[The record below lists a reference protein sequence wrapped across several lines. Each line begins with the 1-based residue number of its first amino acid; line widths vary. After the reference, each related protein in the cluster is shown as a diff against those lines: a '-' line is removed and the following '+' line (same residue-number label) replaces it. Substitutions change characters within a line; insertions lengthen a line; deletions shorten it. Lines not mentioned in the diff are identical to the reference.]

1 MSAEQSALTE
11 LGLATAP
18 SPGEFPFE
26 CELSLA
32 PLIAFWE
39 EVTAREGSG
48 KGVLGQALQARLRDV
63 PELARPIQDLSI
75 LTAQRDIVE
84 TLMTAIFPPAFWD
97 REIGAACLPFRLQ
110 RFYATPSFE
119 HTLMALDG
127 TIQGRH
133 SADIRSALTRRLL
146 AAYALVLRRVYDI
159 PVEVEYP
166 LVITVTDQETGLER
180 HFKMHL
186 DWDFLAVEPVGEVPP
201 LPPEARQRFHGSFP
215 DLETLKTLLPAD
227 RFRFRGFTVFRAI
240 EVTDQ
245 EVLSALKRDLIDKE
259 SLISRLRLDG
269 LQDRLRTLFRRPDL
283 RFGLAALSGGQVLAL
298 RAGGTTEHRCI
309 FADSTHHELADLAG
323 SLYEQAIRQG
333 RPQLAEDLA
342 AQPQRTGV
350 EDGLLRSGI
359 RNLVVAPLVYGEAV
373 IGCLD
378 LGSPQPGALNSAVH
392 GPRLQEVL
400 PLFAMA
406 VKRSMEELNTRIQA
420 AIKERCTAIH
430 PVVEWRF
437 RQAVMKRMKRKGPAP
452 EAAPADLEPIVFP
465 DVYPLYALADIRGS
479 STRRA
484 EAMQADL
491 LAQLALAREV
501 LLAAYAARPL
511 PILPFLTQRLDRK
524 TAQIAGSLRSGDE
537 LSVLAF
543 LRRDIEPLFEAFQGF
558 GPVVRQSIAAYRA
571 PLDPQHGAVY
581 RRRQAFE
588 ESVALVNE
596 TISTYLDAEEEA
608 AQAMFPH
615 YFSKRRTDGVDY
627 SIYVGA
633 SLLEHGGFHP
643 LYLKNLRLWQL
654 LVACGIGRRVEGV
667 KARLPVPLEITNL
680 ILVHTAPLA
689 LRFRLDE
696 KLFDVDGAYD
706 LRYEIIKKR
715 IDKAVVRGTQ
725 ERLTQ
730 PGKVAVVYSQPS
742 EATEYR
748 EYLAFLQRQ
757 GSLTGAVEDLE
768 LEELQGVPGLRALRV
783 AVDLAGAPEA
793 TAPLLAAATAE
804 ASASEA

>member
-1 MSAEQSALTE
+1 MNAGPNALTE
-11 LGLATAP
+11 FGLAAAP
-18 SPGEFPFE
+18 SLGEFPFE

-39 EVTAREGSG
+39 EVMAREGSS
-48 KGVLGQALQARLRDV
+48 KGILGRALQAQLRDV

-75 LTAQRDIVE
+75 LAAQRDLVE

-97 REIGAACLPFRLQ
+97 RQFGAALVPFRLQ

-119 HTLMALDG
+119 RTLMGPDG
-127 TIQGRH
+127 TLRGRL
-133 SADIRSALTRRLL
+133 SDDGRSVATTQRLS
-146 AAYALVLRRVYDI
+146 AYALILRRAYGI
-159 PVEVEYP
+159 PLEIEYP
-166 LVITVTDQETGLER
+166 LVFTVLDEETGLER
-180 HFKMHL
+180 HFKMHI
-186 DWDFLAVEPVGEVPP
+186 DWDFLAVEPVGELPP
-201 LPPEARQRFHGSFP
+201 LPPQTLQRVRVSLP
-215 DLETLKTLLPAD
+215 DLETLRALLPPD
-227 RFRFRGFTVFRAI
+227 RFRFRGFTVFRAV

-283 RFGLAALSGGQVLAL
+283 RFGLAALAGDRVLAL
-298 RAGGTTEHRCI
+298 HAGGRIEHQCI
-309 FADSTHHELADLAG
+309 FADSTHHQLADLAG

-333 RPQLAEDLA
+333 RPQLIEDLA

-350 EDGLLRSGI
+350 EDRLLRSGI
-359 RNLVVAPLVYGEAV
+359 RNLVVAPLVYGDTV
-373 IGCLD
+373 IGCLE
-378 LGSPQPGALNSAVH
+378 LGSPQPGALNSAIH
-392 GPRLQEVL
+392 GPKLQEVL

-437 RQAVMKRMKRKGPAP
+437 RQAVLKGLKGLAP
-452 EAAPADLEPIVFP
+452 GAAPGDLEPIVFP
-465 DVYPLYALADIRGS
+465 EVYPLYALTDIRGS
-479 STRRA
+479 STHRA
-484 EAMQADL
+484 EAIQADL

-501 LLAAYAARPL
+501 LLAAHAARPL
-511 PILPFLTQRLDRK
+511 PILRLLTQRLDRK
-524 TAQIAGSLRSGDE
+524 AAQIAGSLRSGDE
-537 LSVLAF
+537 VSVLAF
-543 LRRDIEPLFEAFQGF
+543 LRREIEPLFELLHAF
-558 GPVVRQSIAAYRA
+558 GPALRQIIAAYRA

-596 TISTYLDAEEEA
+596 TISAYLDAEEQA
-608 AQAMFPH
+608 AQLMFPH
-615 YFSKRRTDGVDY
+615 YFAKRRTDGVDY

-643 LYLKNLRLWQL
+643 LYLRNLRLWQL
-654 LVACGIGRRVEGV
+654 LVACGIARRVEGV
-667 KARLPVPLEITNL
+667 KARLPVPLETTNL
-680 ILVHTAPLA
+680 ILAHATPLA
-689 LRFRLDE
+689 LRFRFDE
-696 KLFDVDGAYD
+696 KQFDVDGAYD

-715 IDKAVVRGTQ
+715 IDKAGIRGTQ

-730 PGKVAVVYSQPS
+730 PGKVAIVYSHPS

-748 EYLAFLQRQ
+748 EYLAYLQRQ
-757 GSLTGAVEDLE
+757 GALTGEIEDLE

-783 AVDLAGAPEA
+783 GVDLVSAPDD
-793 TAPLLAAATAE
+793 TAPLLAAATAGVA
-804 ASASEA
+804 ASGA